1 MLLVYKVNPRLVRK
15 QLPPDDDVTRRNLLY
30 RQLFTE
36 FDRIDIERRREMLE
50 GNKHEMRMD
59 RSYLGALSPPLSG
72 SSRSSP
78 PVDVKFKYRH
88 DNRNSVSFAG
98 DKTPT
103 NETNHIDSKILKSK
117 SGNAIDKFLK
127 DVEVH
132 GMKNGVVN
140 GKTHRPSKI
149 PQSKTLH
156 AERSG
161 FGQLLAENC
170 DEISRKSS
178 ISDSPENSEQ
188 EM

>member
-1 MLLVYKVNPRLVRK
+1 MM
-15 QLPPDDDVTRRNLLY
+15 DS
-30 RQLFTE
+30 
-36 FDRIDIERRREMLE
+36 
-50 GNKHEMRMD
+50 KHELRMD

-78 PVDVKFKYRH
+78 PVDVKFRYRH
-88 DNRNSVSFAG
+88 DNRHSVVSFAG

-103 NETNHIDSKILKSK
+103 NEVNHAIDSKILKSK

-127 DVEVH
+127 DVETH
-132 GMKNGVVN
+132 GKKNGAVN
-140 GKTHRPSKI
+140 GSSVGCGSKNNNQRPSKI

-161 FGQLLAENC
+161 FGQLLVENF
-170 DEISRKSS
+170 DEVSRKSS